1 MDQRIIDLYDEFTH
15 TNVPR
20 REFLGR
26 LAKITGSMS
35 AAVALLPLLANNYA
49 HARVVSSDDSRIA
62 EDYVE
67 YPGPRGPVRAYQATP
82 TGAGSFPGVVVIHQ
96 NRALNPH
103 IEDVARRA
111 ATAGYLAVAPDALSP
126 LGGTPGD
133 EDRARTMMRELD
145 ADQTRDNF
153 VAGVTYAAGHESST
167 GRVGCVGFC
176 WGGAMANQLAVHSAE
191 LRAAV
196 AFYGRQPAATDVPR
210 INAAILL
217 HYAGLDR
224 RINEGIPAYEE
235 ALKAAGVTYELHIY
249 DGVNHAFHNDTSPTR
264 YDEAA
269 AKLAWQRTIAFFD
282 RELNDR

>member
-20 REFLGR
+20 REFLAR

-35 AAVALLPLLANNYA
+35 AAVALLPMLKNNYA
-49 HARVVSSDDSRIA
+49 QASVVPADDSRIA

-67 YPGPRGPVRAYQATP
+67 YPGPRGSVRAYQATP
-82 TGAGSFPGVVVIHQ
+82 TGSGPFPGVLIIHE
-96 NRALNPH
+96 NRGLNPH

-126 LGGTPGD
+126 LGGTPAE

-153 VAGVTYAAGHESST
+153 VAGVTYAAGHPSST

-210 INAAILL
+210 IKAAILL

-224 RINEGIPAYEE
+224 RINAGIPAYEE
-235 ALKAAGVTYELHIY
+235 ALTAEGVRYELHMY

-269 AKLAWQRTIAFFD
+269 AKLAWERTIAFFD
-282 RELNDR
+282 RELSNR